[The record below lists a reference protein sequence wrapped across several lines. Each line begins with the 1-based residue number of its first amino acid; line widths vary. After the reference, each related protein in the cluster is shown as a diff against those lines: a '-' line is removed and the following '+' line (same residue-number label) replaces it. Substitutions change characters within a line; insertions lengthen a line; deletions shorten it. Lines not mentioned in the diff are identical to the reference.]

1 MLGRR
6 CAAALA
12 RSTRLHYYSTAPDAF
27 SALEHKMWQAGAD
40 AYASTFGKVTAQATN
55 ELMDAAGVH
64 LTKAMAVSIV
74 EKTPLES
81 REAGLRV
88 LDVATG
94 PGMIADAV
102 AARGHAEVV
111 ALDFSPEM
119 LRVAQ
124 SVVDK
129 HPDGCVKLL
138 EGDASALKLP
148 DNSFDAVIIGF
159 GLLHLP
165 KPQLALAEAF
175 RVLKPGGML
184 SYSVWE
190 EPARGNLAFEIL
202 LDALAAHGSKEA
214 SLPATADGEPLPF
227 FHFASAEKATP
238 MLVEAGFKKESVRF
252 SVVPTAASLRN
263 EDELFEMFATATARS
278 RALLE
283 QQSDAQLGAIK
294 GAMAAKITK
303 HFSGTW
309 QGRLGAD
316 GTWDATNAMHAGGRA
331 HEYPGA
337 EEKIHVVASFGSS
350 LGGPAAGTQ
359 WMGGRFKHI
368 VPMPAVI
375 ASAQKPF

>member
-1 MLGRR
+1 
-6 CAAALA
+6 
-12 RSTRLHYYSTAPDAF
+12 
-27 SALEHKMWQAGAD
+27 MWEAGAD
-40 AYASTFGKVTAQATN
+40 AYANTFARVTQQATN
-55 ELMDAAGVH
+55 ELLDAAGVR

-74 EKTPLES
+74 ERTPLES
-81 REAGLRV
+81 RDGGLRV

-111 ALDFSPEM
+111 ALDFSPQM

-129 HPDGCVKLL
+129 HPEGCVKLL

-165 KPQLALAEAF
+165 KPQLALSEAF
-175 RVLKPGGML
+175 RVLKPGGKL

-202 LDALAAHGSKEA
+202 LDALATHGSKEA
-214 SLPATADGEPLPF
+214 SLPSTADGEPLPF

-238 MLVEAGFKKESVRF
+238 MLAAAGFKEASVRLTTL
-252 SVVPTAASLRN
+252 PTSASLRSA
-263 EDELFEMFATATARS
+263 DELFEMFATATARS

-283 QQSDAQLGAIK
+283 QQSETQLSAIK
-294 GAMAAKITK
+294 GAMAAEVTK

-309 QGRLGAD
+309 QGRLSAD
-316 GTWDATNAMHAGGRA
+316 GKWDATKAMHAGGMA
-331 HEYPGA
+331 HVYPGA
-337 EEKIHVVASFGSS
+337 EEKIHVVSSFGSA

-368 VPMPAVI
+368 VPMPSIVV
-375 ASAQKPF
+375 SAQKPTHCGRC